1 VNCPNFLLGGDIS
14 VNRMGMGTMRLCGQP
29 GNFGPYKDWASAI
42 RLLRQA
48 RDLGVNFFDTAHAYG
63 PGWNESLLGEAF
75 AGEFAGESARPI
87 FATKGGV
94 EKTAPDKV
102 FPDGRPE
109 QLRLRCEESLKR
121 LKVEKIDL
129 YQLHRP
135 DPAVP
140 FEESVGALYDLQ
152 KEGKIHHVGLS
163 NVTLSQLE
171 TATKSGSIAS
181 VQNRYN
187 LEEQG
192 DDPVLNYCTRHGIA
206 YLPWGPL
213 AAKPFAKEAPLSY
226 SPQLATL
233 AEAHKATPSQIALA
247 WLLHQHD
254 QIVPIP
260 ATTRLLRVDENMAA
274 ADIIL
279 TTEDLAEIDRALP
292 KTAWVGARYD
302 ARGMATLD
310 KS

>member
-1 VNCPNFLLGGDIS
+1 MNNAPFLLGGDLS
-14 VNRMGMGTMRLCGQP
+14 LNRIGMGTMRLCGQP

-75 AGEFAGESARPI
+75 AGEGTRPI

-121 LKVEKIDL
+121 LKVERVHL

-140 FEESVGALYDLQ
+140 FEESVGALHDLQ
-152 KEGKIHHVGLS
+152 REGKIHHVGLS
-163 NVTLSQLE
+163 NVSLSQLE
-171 TATKSGSIAS
+171 TATQLGSIAS

-187 LEEQG
+187 LDEQG

-213 AAKPFAKEAPLSY
+213 AAKPFAKEAPLSS
-226 SPQLATL
+226 SPRLATL
-233 AEAHKATPSQIALA
+233 GEAHQATASQIALA
-247 WLLHQHD
+247 WLLHRAPN
-254 QIVPIP
+254 IVLIP
-260 ATTRLLRVDENMAA
+260 GTTDPEHLIENMNA
-274 ADIIL
+274 
-279 TTEDLAEIDRALP
+279 
-292 KTAWVGARYD
+292 
-302 ARGMATLD
+302 ATL
-310 KS
+310 KLTANELAPLSATARI

>member
-1 VNCPNFLLGGDIS
+1 
-14 VNRMGMGTMRLCGQP
+14 MGMGTMRLCGQP
-29 GNFGPYKDWASAI
+29 GNFGPYKDWASAL

-75 AGEFAGESARPI
+75 AREFAGESARPI

-140 FEESVGALYDLQ
+140 FEESVGALHDLQ

-163 NVTLSQLE
+163 NVSLSQLE
-171 TATKSGSIAS
+171 NATKLGSIAS

-187 LEEQG
+187 LDEQE
-192 DDPVLNYCTRHGIA
+192 DDPVLNYCTQHGIA

-213 AAKPFAKEAPLSY
+213 AAKPFAKDAPLSS
-226 SPQLATL
+226 SPRLARL
-233 AEAHKATPSQIALA
+233 AETHKATASQIALG
-247 WLLHQHD
+247 WLLHRAPN
-254 QIVPIP
+254 IVLIP
-260 ATTRLLRVDENMAA
+260 GTTDPEHLVENMKAATLKLTSNELAQLSAA
-274 ADIIL
+274 ANL
-279 TTEDLAEIDRALP
+279 
-292 KTAWVGARYD
+292 
-302 ARGMATLD
+302 
-310 KS
+310 

>member
-1 VNCPNFLLGGDIS
+1 MNNAPFLLGGDLS
-14 VNRMGMGTMRLCGQP
+14 LNRIGMGTMRLCGQP

-63 PGWNESLLGEAF
+63 PGWNESLL
-75 AGEFAGESARPI
+75 
-87 FATKGGV
+87 
-94 EKTAPDKV
+94 APDKV

-121 LKVEKIDL
+121 LKVERIDL

-140 FEESVGALYDLQ
+140 FEESVGALHDLQ

-163 NVTLSQLE
+163 NVSLSQLE
-171 TATKSGSIAS
+171 TATQLGSIAS

-187 LEEQG
+187 LDEQE

-213 AAKPFAKEAPLSY
+213 AAKPFAKEAPLSS
-226 SPQLATL
+226 SPRLATL
-233 AEAHKATPSQIALA
+233 AEAHQATASQIALA
-247 WLLHQHD
+247 WLLHRAPN
-254 QIVPIP
+254 IVLIP
-260 ATTRLLRVDENMAA
+260 GTTDPEHLIENMNAA
-274 ADIIL
+274 TLKL
-279 TTEDLAEIDRALP
+279 TANDLAQLSA
-292 KTAWVGARYD
+292 TARI
-302 ARGMATLD
+302 
-310 KS
+310 

>member
-1 VNCPNFLLGGDIS
+1 MNNAPFLLGGDLS
-14 VNRMGMGTMRLCGQP
+14 LNRIGMGTMRLCGQP

-75 AGEFAGESARPI
+75 AGEGTRPI

-102 FPDGRPE
+102 VPDGRPE
-109 QLRLRCEESLKR
+109 QLRLRCDESLKR
-121 LKVEKIDL
+121 LKVERIDL

-140 FEESVGALYDLQ
+140 FEESVGALHDLQ

-163 NVTLSQLE
+163 NVSLSQLE
-171 TATKSGSIAS
+171 TATQLGSIAS

-187 LEEQG
+187 LDEQE
-192 DDPVLNYCTRHGIA
+192 DYPVLNYCTQHGIA

-213 AAKPFAKEAPLSY
+213 AAKPFAKEAPLSS
-226 SPQLATL
+226 SPRLATL
-233 AEAHKATPSQIALA
+233 AEAHQATASQIALA
-247 WLLHQHD
+247 WLLHRAPN
-254 QIVPIP
+254 IVLIP
-260 ATTRLLRVDENMAA
+260 GTTDPEHLIENMNA
-274 ADIIL
+274 
-279 TTEDLAEIDRALP
+279 
-292 KTAWVGARYD
+292 
-302 ARGMATLD
+302 ATL
-310 KS
+310 KLTANELAQLSATARI

>member
-1 VNCPNFLLGGDIS
+1 VTCPTFLLGGDIS
-14 VNRMGMGTMRLCGQP
+14 VNRIGMGTMRLCGQP
-29 GNFGPYKDWASAI
+29 GNFGPFKDWASALS
-42 RLLRQA
+42 LLRKA

-75 AGEFAGESARPI
+75 AAEGTRPI

-102 FPDGRPE
+102 FTDGRPE

-121 LKVEKIDL
+121 LKVERIDL

-152 KEGKIHHVGLS
+152 KEGKIQHVGLS
-163 NVTLSQLE
+163 NVSLSQLE
-171 TATKSGSIAS
+171 TATKLGLIAS

-187 LEEQG
+187 IDERE
-192 DDPVLNYCTRHGIA
+192 DDPVLNYCTKHGIA

-213 AAKPFAKEAPLSY
+213 AAKPFAKEAPLSS
-226 SPQLATL
+226 SPRLATL
-233 AEAHKATPSQIALA
+233 AEAHKATASQIALS
-247 WLLHQHD
+247 WLLHRAPN
-254 QIVPIP
+254 IVLIP
-260 ATTRLLRVDENMAA
+260 GTTDPEHLVENINAA
-274 ADIIL
+274 MLKL
-279 TTEDLAEIDRALP
+279 TAEELAQLST
-292 KTAWVGARYD
+292 TANI
-302 ARGMATLD
+302 
-310 KS
+310 

>member
-1 VNCPNFLLGGDIS
+1 
-14 VNRMGMGTMRLCGQP
+14 MGTMRLCGQP
-29 GNFGPYKDWASAI
+29 GNFGPYKNWASAI

-75 AGEFAGESARPI
+75 AGEATRPI

-109 QLRLRCEESLKR
+109 QLRLRCDESLKR
-121 LKVEKIDL
+121 LKVERIDL

-140 FEESVGALYDLQ
+140 FEESVGALHDLQ

-163 NVTLSQLE
+163 NVSLSQLE
-171 TATKSGSIAS
+171 TATQLGSIAS

-187 LEEQG
+187 LDEQE
-192 DDPVLNYCTRHGIA
+192 DDPVLNYCTQHEIA

-213 AAKPFAKEAPLSY
+213 AAKPFAKEAPLSS
-226 SPQLATL
+226 SPRLATL
-233 AEAHKATPSQIALA
+233 AEAHQATASQIALA
-247 WLLHQHD
+247 WLLHRAPN
-254 QIVPIP
+254 IVLIP
-260 ATTRLLRVDENMAA
+260 GTTDPEHLIENMNA
-274 ADIIL
+274 
-279 TTEDLAEIDRALP
+279 
-292 KTAWVGARYD
+292 
-302 ARGMATLD
+302 ATL
-310 KS
+310 KLTANELAQLSATARI